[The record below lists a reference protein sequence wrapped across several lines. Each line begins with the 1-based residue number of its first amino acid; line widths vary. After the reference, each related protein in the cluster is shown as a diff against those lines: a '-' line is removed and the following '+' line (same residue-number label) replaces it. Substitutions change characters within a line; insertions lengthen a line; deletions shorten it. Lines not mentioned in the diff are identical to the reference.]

1 MPGTDAVQKIS
12 IIPRGV
18 AALGYTLQLPTEDRY
33 LMTQSELENRIA
45 VLLGGRTAEELIYK
59 EVSTG
64 ARDDLMKATDIAKSM
79 VKAYGMSPALGQV
92 SFDRDTRPL
101 FLQTGQPQPAGEYS
115 EQTTREIDDEVRRI
129 IDEQYVRVKSILT
142 ERLGILR
149 QAAALLLQ
157 QETITGQELR
167 DIVAASDL
175 ADLEA
180 KLDESVVR

>member
-1 MPGTDAVQKIS
+1 
-12 IIPRGV
+12 
-18 AALGYTLQLPTEDRY
+18 
-33 LMTQSELENRIA
+33 
-45 VLLGGRTAEELIYK
+45 
-59 EVSTG
+59 
-64 ARDDLMKATDIAKSM
+64 
-79 VKAYGMSPALGQV
+79 MSPALGQV
-92 SFDRDTRPL
+92 SFDRDPRPL
-101 FLQTGQPQPAGEYS
+101 FLQTGQQQPAGEYS

-149 QAAALLLQ
+149 QAAAVLLQ
-157 QETITGQELR
+157 QETITGEELR